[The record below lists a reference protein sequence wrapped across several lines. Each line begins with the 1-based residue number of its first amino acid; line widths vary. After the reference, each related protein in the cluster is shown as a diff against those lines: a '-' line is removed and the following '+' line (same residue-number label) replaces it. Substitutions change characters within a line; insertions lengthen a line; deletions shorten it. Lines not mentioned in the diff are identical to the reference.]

1 MTSTT
6 TFPPARSR
14 AADGY
19 RNIALWTLQGW
30 LAMFFIAAG
39 YAKITEP
46 MANLVTLMNWPA
58 FAPENLVRGLGVAE
72 LALGVAVLAP
82 LLSWRVGRPI
92 LLTAAA
98 GLLVLESMMLGVH
111 ALGQDV
117 GLSLVNVFLLA
128 ITIPVLMGRRKA

>member
-1 MTSTT
+1 MTTT
-6 TFPPARSR
+6 TFATSRSR
-14 AADGY
+14 AVAGY

-128 ITIPVLMGRRKA
+128 ITIPVLLGRRRG